1 MAKSFAGGTFV
12 SDTLASMTGFA
23 RCAGTTGAV
32 QWLWE
37 IRTVNGRGL
46 DIRVRVPNGF
56 DAAGEAA
63 RAALSQALSR
73 GQCQLNLTLTRPE
86 AAARVRIDETLLAS
100 LAAAVARVPRPAEVG
115 RATLDGLLAVRGVV
129 ETESEAGADPD
140 ALNRDLVAGIDS
152 LVADLVA
159 ARRAEG
165 ARLHAIVSDQIADIA
180 RLTQAAED
188 CPARRP
194 EAVRARLAES
204 VAALVGAGG
213 LDPDRLHQE
222 AVLLAAKADVREELD
237 RLRAHLSAA
246 GELLAK
252 GGAIGRRLD
261 FLAQELGREAN
272 TLCAKAGDISLS
284 RIGLDLKAVVEQFR
298 EQVQNV
304 E

>member
-1 MAKSFAGGTFV
+1 MSATI
-12 SDTLASMTGFA
+12 ASMTGFA
-23 RCAGTTGAV
+23 RAAGTTCPV

-37 IRTVNGRGL
+37 IRSVNGRGL

-56 DAAGEAA
+56 EAAGEAA
-63 RAALSQALSR
+63 RAALSKALSR
-73 GQCQLNLTLTRPE
+73 GQCQLGLTLTRPE
-86 AAARVRIDETLLAS
+86 AGVRVRIDEDLLAR
-100 LAAAVARVPRPAEVG
+100 LAAAVARVPRPEGVG
-115 RATLDGLLAVRGVV
+115 PATLDGLLALRGVV
-129 ETESEAGADPD
+129 ETEVEAGADPD
-140 ALNRDLVAGIDS
+140 RLNRDLGAGAER

-165 ARLHAIVSDQIADIA
+165 AALRSIVEDQLGQIA

-194 EAVRARLAES
+194 EAVRARLAEA

-213 LDPDRLHQE
+213 LDADRLHQE

-237 RLRAHLSAA
+237 RLRAHLAAA
-246 GELLAK
+246 GELLAQ

>member
-1 MAKSFAGGTFV
+1 M
-12 SDTLASMTGFA
+12 DTTIASMTGFA
-23 RCAGTTGAV
+23 RASGTTGPV

-56 DAAGEAA
+56 EAAGEAA
-63 RAALSQALSR
+63 RAALSKALAR
-73 GQCQLNLTLTRPE
+73 GQCQLGLTLTRPE
-86 AAARVRIDETLLAS
+86 AAARVRIDEDLLAR
-100 LAAAVARVPRPAEVG
+100 LAAAAARVPRPEGVG
-115 RATLDGLLAVRGVV
+115 PATLDGLLAVRGVV
-129 ETESEAGADPD
+129 EVETEASADPER
-140 ALNRDLVAGIDS
+140 LNRDLAAGIDA

-165 ARLHAIVSDQIADIA
+165 AQLRTIVGGQLTEIA
-180 RLTQAAED
+180 RLTQAAEE

-194 EAVRARLAES
+194 EAVRARLADS
-204 VAALVGAGG
+204 VALLAGSGG

-237 RLRAHLSAA
+237 RLRAHLAAA
-246 GELLAK
+246 GDLLAQ